1 MPSRWGVRH
10 HNIIRR
16 PDGCDLRPA
25 PHEGTEKAVA
35 LARLPRESLAGP
47 SESFSVPEP
56 RPYNF
61 TKTTGAYI
69 IAALVLTVLVHF
81 AVNR

>member
-1 MPSRWGVRH
+1 MAAT
-10 HNIIRR
+10 
-16 PDGCDLRPA
+16 CDQP
-25 PHEGTEKAVA
+25 PHEGTEEAVA
-35 LARLPRESLAGP
+35 LARLPRESWPGP

-61 TKTTGAYI
+61 IKTTGAYI